1 MKNNVLFLILI
12 VLMVSGCAAL
22 RTPHREFRGASHGS
36 HLRFLCGTQNRFA
49 IYLPGIPSY
58 DRSARLE
65 CDCASGTIGFDDK
78 LRWPNSLYEIWWD
91 TIPVQTPCLCKLYYL
106 RYRPDLDKD
115 IQKQVEFTRGFIVRN
130 PDEDYVEFE

>member
-22 RTPHREFRGASHGS
+22 RSPHKEFRGISSGS
-36 HLRFLCGTQNRFA
+36 HVRFFSGTENRFA

-65 CDCASGTIGFDDK
+65 CDCASGSVSFDDK
-78 LRWPNSLYEIWWD
+78 LRWPTSLYEIWWD
-91 TIPVQTPCLCKLYYL
+91 TISVQTPCLCKLYYL
-106 RYRPDLDKD
+106 RYYPALDKD
-115 IQKQVEFTRGFIVRN
+115 VQELVEFPWGSAVRK
-130 PDEDYVEFE
+130 PDEYVD